1 MGATRT
7 TERVRSDG
15 AAPPRRRRAVVVHAV
30 RWFTLAAG
38 LGLIVMLGLLL
49 WVLGDGGWRAIREF
63 GFHFLIG
70 RDWNPVAGRESY
82 GALPFIFGTAATSAI
97 AMVLAVPIG
106 VGVAILL
113 NEIPSGW
120 IRNPL
125 AVLVDLLAAIPSVV
139 YGLWGLYVLVPVFDR
154 DVEPA
159 LEVTLGR
166 IPVVGSLFRGAG
178 NGGDLLT
185 AGVVLAIM
193 ILPIVTAVSREVV
206 AIVPMDLREASLA
219 LGATR
224 YEAVRMAVLPYARP
238 GIVGAGMLGL
248 GRALGETIAVAL
260 VVGNQPRIGASL
272 LRSGYTIPAVI
283 ANEFRE
289 ATSVGLHRS
298 ALLFLALVLVAMALA
313 MATASRLLVRH
324 TVHLVGREVDV
335 RDEAAATTMG
345 MA

>member
-1 MGATRT
+1 M
-7 TERVRSDG
+7 
-15 AAPPRRRRAVVVHAV
+15 
-30 RWFTLAAG
+30 TLAVG
-38 LGLIVMLGLLL
+38 LGLIAMLGLLL
-49 WVLGDGGWRAIREF
+49 WVLGDGGWRAIRQF
-63 GFHFLIG
+63 GLHFLIG
-70 RDWNPVAGRESY
+70 RDWNPVAGRERY
-82 GALPFIFGTAATSAI
+82 GALPFVFGTAVTSTI
-97 AMVLAVPIG
+97 AMTLAVP
-106 VGVAILL
+106 VGVSVALLL
-113 NEIPSGW
+113 NELTPRWLG
-120 IRNPL
+120 NAL

-159 LEVTLGR
+159 LEATVGRVPVLGA
-166 IPVVGSLFRGAG
+166 LFRGAG
-178 NGGDLLT
+178 SGGDLLT

-206 AIVPMDLREASLA
+206 AIVPRDLREASLA

-224 YEAVRMAVLPYARP
+224 YESVRMAVLPYARP

-260 VVGNQPRIGASL
+260 VVGNQPRVGASL
-272 LRSGYTIPAVI
+272 LQGGYTIPAVI

-298 ALLFLALVLVAMALA
+298 ALLFLALVLVAVALA
-313 MATASRLLVRH
+313 MATVSRLLVRR
-324 TVHLVGREVDV
+324 TARLLGRAVDV
-335 RDEAAATTMG
+335 HDEAAVTTMG